1 MVYDAENRMIST
13 AGTLGSATYT
23 YDGDGK
29 RVAKSNGKL
38 YWYPSAS
45 LGAGG
50 MSSDPLFETDAAGN
64 VTDEYIFFAGK
75 RTARKKSTGEIN
87 YYFAD
92 HLGSSRVVTSAAGA
106 ILDDSDFYPFGKE
119 VPFLASSDN
128 NYLFTG
134 KERDTESGLDNFGA
148 RFDSSS
154 LGRFLSPDPLMASAR
169 ISNPQTWNRYSYVLN
184 NPLRFVDPDGL
195 EEKCTDT
202 EKCTVR
208 VKVNVVHDKNANNG
222 KGLTDKQ
229 KEKFQ
234 KDLLAK
240 AQKEFGKSKIELEV
254 TYTQGSLEVTQQG
267 VSITGAQAG
276 AINVVVTDRLPA
288 DLAPTGQEGV
298 AGKAGGL
305 YAIGVGIDD
314 AGKGVLAHELG
325 HQFLGHPDRQFSR
338 DAFTAALQYYAGE
351 ASVDVRRLGQAMG
364 IRQDAFREGAK
375 KFSVP
380 PDQKSIQP
388 RKDQ

>member
-1 MVYDAENRMIST
+1 
-13 AGTLGSATYT
+13 
-23 YDGDGK
+23 
-29 RVAKSNGKL
+29 
-38 YWYPSAS
+38 
-45 LGAGG
+45 
-50 MSSDPLFETDAAGN
+50 
-64 VTDEYIFFAGK
+64 
-75 RTARKKSTGEIN
+75 
-87 YYFAD
+87 
-92 HLGSSRVVTSAAGA
+92 
-106 ILDDSDFYPFGKE
+106 
-119 VPFLASSDN
+119 
-128 NYLFTG
+128 
-134 KERDTESGLDNFGA
+134 
-148 RFDSSS
+148 
-154 LGRFLSPDPLMASAR
+154 MASAR
-169 ISNPQTWNRYSYVLN
+169 VSNPQTWNRYSYVLN

-195 EEKCTDT
+195 EERCTDT

-208 VKVNVVHDKNANNG
+208 VKVNVVYDKNANNG

-314 AGKGVLAHELG
+314 AGRGVLAHELG

-351 ASVDVRRLGQAMG
+351 ASVDIRRLGQAMG
-364 IRQDAFREGAK
+364 IRQDTFREGAK